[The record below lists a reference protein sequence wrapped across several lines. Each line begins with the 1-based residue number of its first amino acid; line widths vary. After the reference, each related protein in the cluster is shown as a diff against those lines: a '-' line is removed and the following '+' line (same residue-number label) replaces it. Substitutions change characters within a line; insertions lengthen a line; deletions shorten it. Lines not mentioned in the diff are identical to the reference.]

1 MRATPP
7 LLIDSLKA
15 LASQLIVLH
24 HLAFYG
30 PMSDHV
36 AQYLP
41 GLIGWL
47 YTDARMAVQVFLVIG
62 GFLAAQ
68 ALATSQ
74 PRASLAKQLWQRY
87 RRLALP
93 LFAALLLAIAAA
105 ALARHIL
112 PHPATPAAPGLW
124 QILSHLLLAQ
134 QVFGQESLSAGV
146 WYVAIDFQLY
156 ATGLILL
163 RLSQRLQLPPLYAP
177 LLLTAASLYAF
188 NRMPVLDIYAPYFF
202 GAYGLGILAQHLSK
216 ARHFWPGLL
225 LLALLGTSALLLD
238 FRARI
243 AIAVAC
249 ALLLACGHRLPAL
262 PDRLPLITPLARI
275 SYALFLVH
283 YPVCLVVNAVF
294 GRWVAPAPLPQLA
307 GMLLAWGLS
316 LAAAFLFHRHIE
328 KRLTAGLSS
337 VKIARP
343 V

>member
-36 AQYLP
+36 AQWLP
-41 GLIGWL
+41 ELIEWL
-47 YTDARMAVQVFLVIG
+47 YADARMAVQVFLVIG

-68 ALATSQ
+68 TLSASRPDTRLA
-74 PRASLAKQLWQRY
+74 RMLWQRY
-87 RRLALP
+87 QRLAFP

-124 QILSHLLLAQ
+124 QMLSHLLLAQ

-156 ATGLILL
+156 ATYLL
-163 RLSQRLQLPPLYAP
+163 LLHLSQRLQLPALWAP

-188 NRMPVLDIYAPYFF
+188 NRMPALDIYAPYFF
-202 GAYGLGILAQHLSK
+202 GAYGLGILAHHLSK
-216 ARHFWPGLL
+216 SRHFWPGLL
-225 LLALLGTSALLLD
+225 LLALLGASALLLD
-238 FRARI
+238 FRARL

-249 ALLLACGHRLPAL
+249 ALLLACGRLLPAL
-262 PDRLPLITPLARI
+262 PGRLPLITPLARI

-294 GRWVAPAPLPQLA
+294 GRWVTPAPLPQLA